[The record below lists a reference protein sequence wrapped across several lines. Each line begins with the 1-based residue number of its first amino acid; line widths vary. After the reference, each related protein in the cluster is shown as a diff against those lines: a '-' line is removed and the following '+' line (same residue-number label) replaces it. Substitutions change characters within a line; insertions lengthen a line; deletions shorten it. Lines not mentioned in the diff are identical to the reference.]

1 MSFTICTI
9 SQTFPKTI
17 KSFIK
22 KKTQINDK
30 TFLLK
35 PKIDFN
41 ANFSNVDQKYLQFH
55 CGLSDLANSSAL
67 LWAASTAAVTPD
79 CTSALSR
86 TWMP

>member
-1 MSFTICTI
+1 M
-9 SQTFPKTI
+9 
-17 KSFIK
+17 
-22 KKTQINDK
+22 NDK

-41 ANFSNVDQKYLQFH
+41 AKFSIDQNYLEYY
-55 CGLSDLANSSAL
+55 CGLSDFASSSAL